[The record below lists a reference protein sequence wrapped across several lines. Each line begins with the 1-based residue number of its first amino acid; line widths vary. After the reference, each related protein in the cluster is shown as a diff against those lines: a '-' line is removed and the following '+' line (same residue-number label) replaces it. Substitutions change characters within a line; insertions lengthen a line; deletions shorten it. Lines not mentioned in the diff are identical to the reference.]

1 MKRDHYEP
9 FCVGD
14 RFRVVPPGTP
24 SIADRID
31 LIMIRGAF
39 GSGEHETTA
48 SCLEILEMLEAD
60 VKSASVLDLGSGT
73 GILAIAALKL
83 GAANALC
90 IEIDPTA
97 AELGA
102 SNGQLNGVAGQLDH
116 HTGQLAD
123 VAECHYDLVLAN
135 LYSDILLDN
144 AAELVSQT
152 RPAGFLLLSGILW
165 EDSFTIRTRFVDLG
179 CKVVKLRM
187 MEEYCTVLLS
197 R

>member
-1 MKRDHYEP
+1 MSRDQWEP
-9 FCVGD
+9 FNIGD

-24 SIADRID
+24 PIADRID
-31 LIMIRGAF
+31 LVMSRGAF

-48 SCLEILEMLEAD
+48 SCLEILEMLETEIKD
-60 VKSASVLDLGSGT
+60 TSVLDLGSGT

-83 GAANALC
+83 GAARALC
-90 IEIDPTA
+90 VEIDPAA
-97 AELGA
+97 AELGEN
-102 SNGQLNGVAGQLDH
+102 NGQLNDVADRLTH
-116 HTGQLAD
+116 LTGQLAD
-123 VAECHYDLVLAN
+123 VAEGRFDLVLAN

-144 AAELVSQT
+144 AAELVSRT
-152 RPAGFLLLSGILW
+152 RLEGFLLLSGILW
-165 EDSFTIRTRFVDLG
+165 EDSFSIRTTFVDLG